1 MSKHLSVL
9 VEEVIE
15 NLQPNSGGTYLDATF
30 GGGGHSR
37 IILERSEPDGR
48 VVGIDRDPAVKVWAD
63 QLATS
68 FPGRIEFHNISFDR
82 VGELS
87 QKFDGILADLGM
99 SSDQLEDETRGFSFS
114 KDSPLDLRFD
124 DRSGQTAAQFL
135 QQASQSKIAEIFYD
149 FAQDRH
155 AGYLAAKIVAARKIY
170 PIKSTQD
177 FVSIVGTNQPKV
189 LAPLFQA
196 LRIQVN
202 DELNVL
208 KRGLR
213 SMASSLKPG
222 GRLAIISFHSLED
235 AIVKEFFRSSDELK
249 IITKKPITSSN
260 EEIIKNPRSRS
271 AKLRVGERLEEGTDD
286 RQ

>member
-15 NLQPNSGGTYLDATF
+15 NLQPKSGGTYLDATF

-37 IILERSEPDGR
+37 IILERSEPNGR

-63 QLATS
+63 ELAAS
-68 FPGRIEFHNISFDR
+68 FSGRIEFHNISFDKA
-82 VGELS
+82 GELS

-99 SSDQLEDETRGFSFS
+99 SSDQLEDEARGFSFS

-135 QQASQSKIAEIFYD
+135 QQASQSKIAEVFYN

-155 AGYLAAKIVAARKIY
+155 AGYLAAKIVAARKIR

-208 KRGLR
+208 KRGLKA
-213 SMASSLKPG
+213 MANSLKPG

-235 AIVKEFFRSSDELK
+235 AIVKEFFRSSVELK